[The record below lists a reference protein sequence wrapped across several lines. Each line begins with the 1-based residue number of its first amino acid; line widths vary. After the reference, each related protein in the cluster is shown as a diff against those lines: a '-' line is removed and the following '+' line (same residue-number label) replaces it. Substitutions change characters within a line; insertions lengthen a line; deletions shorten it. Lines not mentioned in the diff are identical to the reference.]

1 MLFSSCNLLND
12 CLRCHLHTYVLIYVI
27 AINSAT
33 GLNSTGWPMAHKSE
47 NTSVLF
53 IITHV
58 MLVSATKLSEKL
70 LEVLIK
76 MFNVSAVISNHEFQ
90 TTMPLIINSINK

>member
-1 MLFSSCNLLND
+1 
-12 CLRCHLHTYVLIYVI
+12 
-27 AINSAT
+27 
-33 GLNSTGWPMAHKSE
+33 MAHKSE